1 MEFVEDKTRQIIRN
15 VKVRVRCG
23 VLLSACICGGGV
35 GCVGKFVLE
44 NCLVARQVLEIEPSP
59 PALFL
64 PWLLFAA
71 AAPPPPPLLTLNFDA
86 IIARARAMLHCI
98 HNAFRRCV

>member
-15 VKVRVRCG
+15 VKVSARCG
-23 VLLSACICGGGV
+23 IWLSARICGGGV
-35 GCVGKFVLE
+35 RCVGKFVLK
-44 NCLVARQVLEIEPSP
+44 NGLVARQVLEIEPPP

-64 PWLLFAA
+64 PWLPFAA
-71 AAPPPPPLLTLNFDA
+71 AAPPPPPFSTLNFDA
-86 IIARARAMLHCI
+86 IVARARALLHCI